1 MTKVRP
7 TITPIQIIGTQRSGS
22 NLLRLILNQA
32 PEISA
37 HHPPH
42 ILKVFF
48 PILDQYSDL
57 SEPDN
62 FKRLIHDVCRLIETN
77 PVPWNLDLDRE
88 AIFTLCKKRTLVEV
102 FKVVYELMAQSD
114 GASFWCCKSM
124 ANVTYFEAL
133 EANNLNP
140 LYIHLIRDGRD
151 VAASFKKTI
160 VGEKHVYHLA
170 QVWKNNYQKAK
181 RVENQVGIA
190 RCLTI
195 QYEQLISAPAQVLNQ
210 LNAFLGIQIDESAL
224 EFFNSEESKATAAA
238 GTMWQN
244 LTQPILSGNTKKF
257 MSAFTLEE
265 IAIFE
270 RVAGAELEAC
280 GYARVTPPNDV
291 PFTPEEIETFSALNE
306 SMKREVQQA
315 GELEVDRLCRIQ
327 RNALLNELHAAL
339 GD

>member
-1 MTKVRP
+1 
-7 TITPIQIIGTQRSGS
+7 
-22 NLLRLILNQA
+22 
-32 PEISA
+32 
-37 HHPPH
+37 
-42 ILKVFF
+42 
-48 PILDQYSDL
+48 
-57 SEPDN
+57 
-62 FKRLIHDVCRLIETN
+62 
-77 PVPWNLDLDRE
+77 
-88 AIFTLCKKRTLVEV
+88 
-102 FKVVYELMAQSD
+102 
-114 GASFWCCKSM
+114 M

-181 RVENQVGIA
+181 RVENRVGIG

-195 QYEQLISAPAQVLNQ
+195 KYEQLISAPAQVLNQ
-210 LNAFLGIQIDESAL
+210 LNAFLGIQIDERAL

-257 MSAFTLEE
+257 MSAFTPEE

-327 RNALLNELHAAL
+327 RNALLNELHAAS

>member
-1 MTKVRP
+1 MNQNRP

-48 PILDQYSDL
+48 PILDNYGEL
-57 SEPDN
+57 NKPDN
-62 FKRLIHDVCRLIETN
+62 FRRLIHDVCRLIETN
-77 PVPWNLDLDRE
+77 PVPWNITLDRDE
-88 AIFTLCKKRTLVEV
+88 VLSLCSKPTLVEV
-102 FKVVYELMAQSD
+102 FKVLYELMAQKD

-124 ANVTYFEAL
+124 ANVSYFEAL
-133 EANNLNP
+133 ETNGLAP

-181 RVENQVGIA
+181 RVENQVGIE
-190 RCLTI
+190 RCLTVK
-195 QYEQLISAPAQVLNQ
+195 YEQLISAPAEVLNQ
-210 LNAFLGIQIDESAL
+210 LNAFLGIQIGESAL
-224 EFFNSEESKATAAA
+224 EFFNSEESKVTAAA

-257 MSAFTLEE
+257 MSAFTPEE

-291 PFTPEEIETFSALNE
+291 PFTPEEIETFRALNE

-315 GELEVDRLCRIQ
+315 GELEVDRLCRVK
-327 RNALLNELHAAL
+327 RNALLKELHASS